1 MRTTVD
7 IPDEMFR
14 TVKVMA
20 AEQGSTVR
28 GLILEGLEMVM
39 RTRKAARVGLGSR
52 EIQAAEPE
60 TLEAGQESSDELIGF
75 P

>member
-14 TVKVMA
+14 KVKVMA

-28 GLILEGLEMVM
+28 QLILEGLEIVM
-39 RTRKAARVGLGSR
+39 RTRKAARLGLGSR
-52 EIQAAEPE
+52 EIPSAESGA
-60 TLEAGQESSDELIGF
+60 LEVGQESNDDLIGF

>member
-14 TVKVMA
+14 KVKVMA

-28 GLILEGLEMVM
+28 ELVLEGLEMVM
-39 RTRKAARVGLGSR
+39 RARKAVRVGSGSR
-52 EIQAAEPE
+52 GIPSA
-60 TLEAGQESSDELIGF
+60 EAGALEVDQESNDELIGF